1 MSLRSKYRQLSVSV
15 KLLSPPLILFLSLW
29 TTGTVLFGM
38 FTRQNLEQTVRKET
52 LDLATLLQQDLQ
64 QKRDLLRLK
73 TRWISEE
80 SKVVAAV
87 EKGDRALLLRH
98 ILPLQA
104 ALELDLVR
112 IIKPD
117 GKTILSS
124 QQRSLQRATYQESN
138 ITSIARAGIEVSSI
152 LEPENAAPPALTGF
166 ITIKSAESILATLM
180 LGVAL
185 DDQLLEQIRGKTSMH
200 LVALQGDRI
209 SAATLPLDRS
219 KPWQLSPRDTP
230 ERIQIE
236 GQSYLVKTVEV
247 VGFDRSTVRIAVL
260 KSIAEMEQA
269 ERQLWGTVGG
279 FGLLGGLV
287 VIAVTVLGF
296 RVTQE
301 LSRRIRG
308 LTAATQQLAEGDLQI
323 RIPVDT
329 QDEVGLLAAGFN
341 TMAEQLTARD
351 RQLQEQMLRV
361 QSTLADLHRTQSQ
374 MVQTE
379 KMSALGQMVA
389 GVAHEI
395 NNPINFIDAN
405 LTYVD
410 DYTRTLLKLLQ
421 TYQHHY
427 PSPVA
432 ALQAELE
439 SADMAFLSEDL
450 DKILHSMKNGS
461 DRIRDIVLSL
471 RNFSRLDETGVKAID
486 LHEGIDN
493 ALMILQHRLKNIE
506 NGKAIEVLKNYA
518 DLPLV
523 ECYPGSLNQVFM
535 NILINAI
542 DAIEERVRQSA
553 NQFGLISIATQ
564 VIDQQVIITIA
575 DNGIGIPESV
585 RSRIFDPF
593 FTTKAVGKGT
603 GLGLSISYQ
612 IVTEQHQG
620 RMICD
625 STAGEGSKFA
635 IELPLHRHDSFI
647 SPS

>member
-80 SKVVAAV
+80 STVVAAV
-87 EKGDRALLLRH
+87 EKGDRASLLRH
-98 ILPLQA
+98 VLPLQV
-104 ALELDLVR
+104 ALEIDLVR

-117 GKTILSS
+117 GQTILSS
-124 QQRSLQRATYQESN
+124 QQRSLQQATYEESS
-138 ITSIARAGIEVSSI
+138 ITSIARTGIEVSSV
-152 LEPENAAPPALTGF
+152 LEPKNAAPPTLTGF
-166 ITIKSAESILATLM
+166 ITVKSAESILATLM

-185 DDQLLEQIRGKTSMH
+185 DDNLLQQIRGKTSMH

-219 KPWQLSPRDTP
+219 KPWQQSQRDTP

-247 VGFDRSTVRIAVL
+247 TGFDRSTVRIAVL

-269 ERQLWGTVGG
+269 EHQLWGAVGG

-308 LTAATQQLAEGDLQI
+308 LTAATQRLAEGDLQI
-323 RIPVDT
+323 RIPVNT

-351 RQLQEQMLRV
+351 RQLQEQMLQV
-361 QSTLADLHRTQSQ
+361 QSTLADLHRSQSQ

-405 LTYVD
+405 LIYVD

-421 TYQHHY
+421 TYQHYY
-427 PSPVA
+427 PTPVA
-432 ALQAELE
+432 ALQAELDT
-439 SADMAFLSEDL
+439 ADMAFLTEDL

-493 ALMILQHRLKNIE
+493 ALMILQHRLKNTE
-506 NGKAIEVLKNYA
+506 NGKAIEILKNYA
-518 DLPLV
+518 ELPLV

-535 NILINAI
+535 NLLINAI
-542 DAIEERVRQSA
+542 DAIEERIRQSA
-553 NQFGLISIATQ
+553 DQVGLISIATQ
-564 VIDQQVIITIA
+564 VMDQQITITIA
-575 DNGIGIPESV
+575 DNGIGIPERV

-593 FTTKAVGKGT
+593 FTTKAIGKGT

-612 IVTEQHQG
+612 IITEQHQG
-620 RMICD
+620 RMSCD

-635 IELPLHRHDSFI
+635 IEIPLHRHDSFI

>member
-29 TTGTVLFGM
+29 TAGTVLFGM
-38 FTRQNLEQTVRKET
+38 FARQNLEQTVRKET

-64 QKRDLLRLK
+64 QKRDLLSLK

-80 SKVVAAV
+80 STVVNALA
-87 EKGDRALLLRH
+87 KDDRALLQRH
-98 ILPLQA
+98 ILPLQV
-104 ALELDLVR
+104 ALEIDLVR
-112 IIKPD
+112 IVKPE
-117 GKTILSS
+117 GQTILSS
-124 QQRSLQRATYQESN
+124 QQRSLQQATFQESN
-138 ITSIARAGIEVSSI
+138 ITTIAQTGIEVSSV
-152 LEPENAAPPALTGF
+152 LEGKNAAPPALTRF
-166 ITIKSAESILATLM
+166 ITIKSAESMLATLM
-180 LGVAL
+180 LGVAI
-185 DDQLLEQIRGKTSMH
+185 DDKLLQQIRGETSMH
-200 LVALQGDRI
+200 LVLLQGDRI

-219 KPWQLSPRDTP
+219 KPWQLPRGDAP
-230 ERIQIE
+230 ERLQI
-236 GQSYLVKTVEV
+236 GSQSYLVKTVEV
-247 VGFDRSTVRIAVL
+247 KGLDRSAIRIAVL
-260 KSIAEMEQA
+260 KSIAETEQA
-269 ERQLWGTVGG
+269 ERQLWGVVGG

-296 RVTQE
+296 RVTQG
-301 LSRRIRG
+301 LSRRIRD
-308 LTAATQQLAEGDLQI
+308 LTVATQQLSEGDLQI
-323 RIPVDT
+323 RIPVDN
-329 QDEVGLLAAGFN
+329 QDEVGLLAEGFN
-341 TMAEQLTARD
+341 TMAEQLTTRD
-351 RQLQEQMLRV
+351 RQLQAQMLQL

-405 LTYVD
+405 LLYVD

-427 PSPVA
+427 PAPVA

-439 SADMAFLSEDL
+439 AADIAFLSEDL

-506 NGKAIEVLKNYA
+506 NGKAIEILKHYA
-518 DLPLV
+518 ELPLV

-535 NILINAI
+535 NLLINAI
-542 DAIEERVRQSA
+542 DAIEESVRQSVDQA
-553 NQFGLISIATQ
+553 GLIMITTQ
-564 VIDQQVIITIA
+564 VIDQRVKITIA
-575 DNGIGIPESV
+575 DNGVGIPERV

-612 IVTEQHQG
+612 IVTEQHHG

-635 IELPLHRHDSFI
+635 IELPLHAQ
-647 SPS
+647 